1 MKKRQINN
9 ILKYGKIEKMIEL
22 KSETLIFEVPHQY
35 GKPVISLYFYI
46 GLVSAILLRS
56 IIIAN
61 HYSIFWGKAIWYI
74 GVVGYLW
81 FFTHR
86 YHIAKR
92 RFDVVKNLDLL
103 EKVRNRQKLSDKDL
117 EGLEYLL
124 CSLSVS
130 KERANYLIISAL
142 SIIAIIVSLSLDL
155 EILKI

>member
-1 MKKRQINN
+1 
-9 ILKYGKIEKMIEL
+9 MIEL
-22 KSETLIFEVPHQY
+22 KSETPIFEVPHQY

-81 FFTHR
+81 FFIHR

>member
-1 MKKRQINN
+1 
-9 ILKYGKIEKMIEL
+9 MIEF
-22 KSETLIFEVPHQY
+22 KSETPTFEVPRRY
-35 GKPVISLYFYI
+35 GMPVINLYFYV

-56 IIIAN
+56 IIIAD
-61 HYSIFWGKAIWYI
+61 HYSVFWGKAIWYI
-74 GVVGYLW
+74 GVAGYLW

-92 RFDVVKNLDLL
+92 RFAVVKNLDLL

-130 KERANYLIISAL
+130 KERANYLIISVL
-142 SIIAIIVSLSLDL
+142 SIVAIMVSLNLDL
-155 EILKI
+155 GILKL